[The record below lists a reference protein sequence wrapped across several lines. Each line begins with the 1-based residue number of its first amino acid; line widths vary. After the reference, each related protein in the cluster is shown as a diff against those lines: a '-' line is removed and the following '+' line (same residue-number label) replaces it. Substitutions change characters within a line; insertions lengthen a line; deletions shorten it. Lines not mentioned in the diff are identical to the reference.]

1 MTETEFR
8 AELKSLNGGYV
19 LYGDED
25 YLKFSYSKEVRK
37 NVLDGMFDEFNHI
50 VIYGE
55 DFTPLGLTNA
65 IATLPMMSEKK
76 LIEVR
81 GVNFNS
87 LKKDEIKGLEEAL
100 MTMEENSSHTV
111 LIIRADSDYFNV
123 GKLPKSPSEIYKIM
137 SKYLTMVQLDFPTP
151 ARLRSWI
158 LKHFSSNDII
168 FDGALCDKI
177 VEICGHDMWTLT
189 NEIDKLCEYA
199 KMNNLPE
206 ITLEHIDN
214 VCCKTIEFDDFRLT
228 NALLDKNKDL
238 VFETLRRQKASH
250 EPPFNILNS
259 VIRLYMEMYLV
270 SVHFDAGMNKT
281 QISKT
286 LGIHEFK
293 VGKYINAISG
303 VNPKKLVRAVELCK
317 EADVKSK
324 SCSNLVSYIPVE
336 NLISSLCVLF
346 CR

>member
-1 MTETEFR
+1 MTEAEFR

-19 LYGDED
+19 LFGEED

-50 VIYGE
+50 IIYGE
-55 DFTPLGLTNA
+55 DFTSLGLMNA

-87 LKKDEIKGLEEAL
+87 LKKDEIKDLEEAL
-100 MTMEENSSHTV
+100 MTMEENASHTV
-111 LIIRADSDYFNV
+111 LIIRADSDYFNP
-123 GKLPKSPSEIYKIM
+123 GRLPKSPSELYKMM
-137 SKYLTMVQLDFPTP
+137 SKYLTMVQLDFPAP
-151 ARLRSWI
+151 SRLRSWI
-158 LKHFSSNDII
+158 LKHFSSNDIA
-168 FDGALCDKI
+168 FDGSLCDKI
-177 VEICGHDMWTLT
+177 VEICGHDMWTLN
-189 NEIDKLCEYA
+189 NEIDKLCAYA
-199 KMNNLPE
+199 KMNNLSE
-206 ITLEHIDN
+206 ITIEHIDN

-250 EPPFNILNS
+250 EPPFAILSS

-270 SVHFDAGMNKT
+270 SVHFEAGMNKT
-281 QISKT
+281 QISKS
-286 LGIHEFK
+286 LNIHEFK

-303 VNPKKLVRAVELCK
+303 VNPKKLVRAVELCQ

-324 SCSNLVSYIPVE
+324 SCSNLTSYIAVE
-336 NLISSLCVLF
+336 NLVSSLCVLF